1 MALHKLEITG
11 VVKSDRINRLLAY
24 WEQRCEGRTMP
35 AKRDIDPADLKPL
48 LPYLMIAEIHQE
60 PLRVRYR
67 LVGTEAVRLA
77 QEDYTGRWLGE
88 SAWMAPEVE
97 SYTKQYAALVATR
110 RPLLGTGHLVSED
123 GKERIFE
130 WGKFPLSEDGEQVT
144 HCVGIEDLIP
154 IRAMEHVRAPGRR

>member
-11 VVKSDRINRLLAY
+11 VVKSDRINLLLAY
-24 WEQRCEGRTMP
+24 WERRCEGRTMP

-48 LPYLMIAEIHQE
+48 LPYLMVAEIHQG

-77 QEDYTGRWLGE
+77 QEDYTGRWLDE

-97 SYTKQYAALVATR
+97 SYIRQYAALVATR

-130 WGKFPLSEDGEQVT
+130 WGKFPLSEDGERVT
-144 HCVGIEDLIP
+144 HCIGIEDLIP
-154 IRAMEHVRAPGRR
+154 IRAMAHVRAPGRR